1 MTHNNFGSCIY
12 FHIQELQKYQFDQF
26 YSDENTPVND
36 RYPTATAGNDIRL
49 NFPVTTA

>member
-26 YSDENTPVND
+26 SYENTPAND
-36 RYPTATAGNDIRL
+36 RYPSATARNYIRL
-49 NFPVTTA
+49 IFSVSTA